1 MYRVLKLNE
10 SMKLKEK
17 DAISDYK
24 DYCKD
29 KGLNPSD
36 QSSKDSYIK
45 DFSKWYAQY
54 NGLATLKAAKQK
66 VRDKLNTLKEG
77 KEYRYVTTHGIGPGT
92 LPNGVYIKSE
102 ELKNGKTAIY
112 TNRPL
117 TSEELKKYDIKD
129 EWIQEGEHLKANR
142 NFIEEL
148 IKAGALDDYDELKND
163 EKAFND
169 AVDYWVEH
177 YFDDY
182 SDTEIKQAKEDGI
195 AYDVARDLGIEPGS
209 EEENQLNGLYE
220 AEDEE
225 TAEDIEQQN
234 EIEDNAEETVDSE
247 DDQDENPIEEESDL
261 DKELDE
267 IRNILVDLDDIR
279 LYKIVGDDDEFYIL
293 GKVSDS
299 SNDVEML
306 VDTQPA
312 DVYDNPEESGNE
324 IVPQEQIESKFQFVT
339 LPKKIDMIK
348 DMYPKYGKELNPR
361 HEELISYLT
370 NLLIE
375 QNPEAAEELNNEEG
389 IEINEPEN
397 NLPDETP
404 EELDEPIIN
413 NKEDEEDYE

>member
-10 SMKLKEK
+10 SAELKENIKERNLSRDLYGDEADKRANEDQRALEKYLQLAREIK
-17 DAISDYK
+17 DGKNDTIS
-24 DYCKD
+24 
-29 KGLNPSD
+29 L
-36 QSSKDSYIK
+36 DSAKKLLKNAYIK
-45 DFSKWYAQY
+45 AKSYYSFEPEEIDKRIAKDIPDLFE
-54 NGLATLKAAKQK
+54 GLK
-66 VRDKLNTLKEG
+66 
-77 KEYRYVTTHGIGPGT
+77 
-92 LPNGVYIKSE
+92 
-102 ELKNGKTAIY
+102 
-112 TNRPL
+112 
-117 TSEELKKYDIKD
+117 
-129 EWIQEGEHLKANR
+129 EGEHLKANR

-195 AYDVARDLGIEPGS
+195 IKEAEEP
-209 EEENQLNGLYE
+209 
-220 AEDEE
+220 EDEE

-324 IVPQEQIESKFQFVT
+324 IVPQEQIEAKFQFVT

-375 QNPEAAEELNNEEG
+375 QNPEAAEELNNEED

>member
-10 SMKLKEK
+10 SAELKENIK
-17 DAISDYK
+17 ERD
-24 DYCKD
+24 
-29 KGLNPSD
+29 L
-36 QSSKDSYIK
+36 SKDLYGDEANKRANEDQKALEKYLQLAREIKDGKNDTISLDSAKQLLKNAYIK
-45 DFSKWYAQY
+45 
-54 NGLATLKAAKQK
+54 AKSYYSFEPEEI
-66 VRDKLNTLKEG
+66 DKRIAKDIPDLFEGLKEA
-77 KEYRYVTTHGIGPGT
+77 
-92 LPNGVYIKSE
+92 E
-102 ELKNGKTAIY
+102 E
-112 TNRPL
+112 P
-117 TSEELKKYDIKD
+117 
-129 EWIQEGEHLKANR
+129 
-142 NFIEEL
+142 
-148 IKAGALDDYDELKND
+148 
-163 EKAFND
+163 
-169 AVDYWVEH
+169 
-177 YFDDY
+177 
-182 SDTEIKQAKEDGI
+182 
-195 AYDVARDLGIEPGS
+195 
-209 EEENQLNGLYE
+209 
-220 AEDEE
+220 EDEE
-225 TAEDIEQQN
+225 TAEEIEQQN

-324 IVPQEQIESKFQFVT
+324 IVPQEQIEAKFQFVT

-375 QNPEAAEELNNEEG
+375 QNPEAAEELNNEED

-404 EELDEPIIN
+404 EESDEPIIN

>member
-10 SMKLKEK
+10 SAELKENTEEHDLSRDLYGDEADKRANEDQRALEKYLQLAREIK
-17 DAISDYK
+17 DGKNDTIS
-24 DYCKD
+24 
-29 KGLNPSD
+29 L
-36 QSSKDSYIK
+36 DSAKKLLKNAYIK
-45 DFSKWYAQY
+45 AKSYYSFEPEEIDKRIAKDIPDLFE
-54 NGLATLKAAKQK
+54 GLK
-66 VRDKLNTLKEG
+66 
-77 KEYRYVTTHGIGPGT
+77 
-92 LPNGVYIKSE
+92 
-102 ELKNGKTAIY
+102 
-112 TNRPL
+112 
-117 TSEELKKYDIKD
+117 
-129 EWIQEGEHLKANR
+129 EGEHLKANR

-182 SDTEIKQAKEDGI
+182 SDTEIDQAKEDGI

-220 AEDEE
+220 AEEPEDEE

-312 DVYDNPEESGNE
+312 DVYDNPEESGNK
-324 IVPQEQIESKFQFVT
+324 IIPQEQIEAKFQFVT

-375 QNPEAAEELNNEEG
+375 QNPEAAEELNNEED